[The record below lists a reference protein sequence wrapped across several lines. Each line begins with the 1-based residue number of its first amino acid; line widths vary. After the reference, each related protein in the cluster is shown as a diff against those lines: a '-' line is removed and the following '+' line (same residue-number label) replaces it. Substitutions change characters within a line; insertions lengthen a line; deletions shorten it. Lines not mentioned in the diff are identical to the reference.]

1 MSTNR
6 NSRREFLRNSGMIAA
21 AGAGMGMGLPCA
33 GGTTPGPIP
42 RGSKHV
48 LLISV
53 DGIHAIDLE
62 RFVQTHPG
70 SALAQL
76 SDRGITYTQASCPR
90 PSDSFP
96 GLMALVTG
104 GSPRSTGIWY
114 DVAFDRKLLPPGGI
128 GGPGTVTQYMEA
140 IDPDPNRL
148 DGGALPPRAPASGN
162 FAFTLGQGIDPTKLP
177 VDPITLA
184 PVMPWKF
191 IRVNTIFEV
200 AHAHGRRTAWSDKHV
215 GAYQVVNGPSGTGV
229 DDYFSP
235 EINSLAAQ
243 LVGGLPVGDQFTNS
257 HLAIKIYDSIK
268 VKAVVHQCLGLNSTG
283 THHVGTP
290 AIFGMNFQAL
300 SVAQKTWTE
309 IDSPLQGGY
318 TDADGAPG
326 TAIEAA
332 LEFVDSSLEE
342 MVDGLQH
349 AGILHDTTIII
360 TAKHGQ
366 SPINIQKRRIIPASS
381 FDDVI
386 APIVGAGNYAVT
398 ADDSGLIWLKSP
410 FQALTPAV
418 VAALWASAEFNNL
431 PAKPDP
437 NAAVPGWP
445 EPAWPAN
452 PGIADILWGETLKL
466 RFNDPLLDSRTPD
479 IIVLP
484 EPGVIW
490 AGKNSKKLAEHGGF
504 AHADTN
510 VALLISK
517 PGLSKRTLKTPVD
530 TTQVAPTIL
539 KILGLDPDDLEAVV
553 KEKTD
558 ELPFYDA

>member
-1 MSTNR
+1 MSTSHNT
-6 NSRREFLRNSGMIAA
+6 RREFLRNSGMIAA
-21 AGAGMGMGLPCA
+21 AGAGLGMGLPRA
-33 GGTTPGPIP
+33 EGAPLSSVV

-53 DGIHAIDLE
+53 DGIHAIDLDL
-62 RFVQTHPG
+62 FVKAHPG
-70 SALAQL
+70 STLAQL
-76 SDRGITYTQASCPR
+76 SDRGITYTEAACPR

-114 DVAFDRKLLPPGGI
+114 DVAFDRKLLGPGGL

-140 IDPDPNRL
+140 IDPDSNRL
-148 DGGALPPRAPASGN
+148 DGGALPPRAPTSGD

-215 GAYQVVNGPSGTGV
+215 GAYQAVFGPSGTGV

-243 LVGGLPVGDQFTNS
+243 LEGGLPLGDQFTNS
-257 HLAIKIYDSIK
+257 HIAIKIYDSIK
-268 VKAVVHQCLGLNSTG
+268 VKAVVNQCRGFNSTG
-283 THHVGTP
+283 TLPVGTP

-300 SVAQKTWTE
+300 SVAQKTFLE
-309 IDSPLQGGY
+309 IDSPLRGGY
-318 TDADGAPG
+318 ADADGTPG

-332 LEFVDSSLEE
+332 LDFVDGSLEA
-342 MVDGLQH
+342 MVDGLQSH
-349 AGILHDTTIII
+349 GILHDTTIII

-366 SPINIQKRRIIPASS
+366 CPINLQKRRIIPGASFS
-381 FDDVI
+381 DVI
-386 APIVGAGNYAVT
+386 DPIVGAGNYAVT
-398 ADDSGLIWLKSP
+398 ADDSGLIWLKAP
-410 FQALTPAV
+410 FQHLTPTV

-431 PAKPDP
+431 PAQADP
-437 NAAVPGWP
+437 NAAIPGWQ
-445 EPAWPAN
+445 EPTWPAN
-452 PGIADILWGETLKL
+452 PGIEDILWGDTLKL

-484 EPGVIW
+484 TPGVIW
-490 AGKNSKKLAEHGGF
+490 AGKKSAKLAEHGGF

-510 VALLISK
+510 VALLVSK
-517 PGLSKRTLKTPVD
+517 PGIPKRTLKTPVD